1 MNWKKKIEKSTIYLL
16 VSLVTFILYV
26 FSYVPLYVIYL
37 YIYTYV
43 HTLSLR
49 ITSLFF
55 LCFPC
60 SVIIFCLCLCLF
72 IYIYIFVWSYS
83 RSSHMYFFCFI
94 IPITNVFDS
103 VTLPIIFCQCLI
115 ITSLIRLISTYS
127 RIFCTPFSIA
137 CLSSFLCFHFII
149 FLFFSLNHSFFF
161 FFFFCICLSC
171 LSTCVL
177 FVIFDLT
184 AAAYNSRETNIRSMI
199 QHFQF
204 YLYAIWEI
212 SMFNNNLLIEIY
224 INLLNFNSNC
234 ICLTFILLEIILEP
248 YSIDNKINL
257 CYP

>member
-127 RIFCTPFSIA
+127 RIFCIPFSIA

-161 FFFFCICLSC
+161 FFFSVFVYLVYLPAYCLSFLTWRLPLIIRVKQIYDQWFSIFNFIFVRYGKYQC
-171 LSTCVL
+171 L
-177 FVIFDLT
+177 I
-184 AAAYNSRETNIRSMI
+184 I
-199 QHFQF
+199 
-204 YLYAIWEI
+204 
-212 SMFNNNLLIEIY
+212 IY
-224 INLLNFNSNC
+224 
-234 ICLTFILLEIILEP
+234 
-248 YSIDNKINL
+248 
-257 CYP
+257 